1 VVLHLC
7 RLAVLQCD
15 YCTAAGWCRAD
26 SGAPLRAGGAALLK
40 ADGAASLQDTG
51 DALLQVNR
59 CKLAAQHC

>member
-1 VVLHLC
+1 MLMVLHL
-7 RLAVLQCD
+7 RMLALRRCH
-15 YCTAAGWCRAD
+15 TADVAAR
-26 SGAPLRAGGAALLK
+26 LRAGGAALLK